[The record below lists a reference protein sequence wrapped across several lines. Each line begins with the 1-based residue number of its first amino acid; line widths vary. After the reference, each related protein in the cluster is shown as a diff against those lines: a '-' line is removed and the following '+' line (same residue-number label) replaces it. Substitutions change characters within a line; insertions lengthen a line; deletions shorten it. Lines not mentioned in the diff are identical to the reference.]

1 MIRDA
6 TKAELAKAA
15 QYAYRLNSVPS
26 HRCKAFPAEYD
37 GIAEQFA
44 KMLNH
49 PHDRLLIR
57 EEEGRL
63 GGVLALLVDPG
74 ERYLEAVGGVFAED
88 NYNVVAKDFFDYI
101 SENYPGHRLD
111 AAYPEENVQSIG
123 FMQSIGAELVDYDYE
138 LRLNA
143 SQFRRPSSSQKAV
156 LLTSSLYDD
165 FVEFHDS
172 RYPDAYWTGKKLLES
187 LGIFRIHIVLANKR
201 VAGAA
206 VTCLRTAEIFFLT
219 VADPELFADYGKSLL
234 LSAVEDCFGQG
245 AGELLAMVERDDTN
259 KLRLFEE
266 FGFRKADTC
275 LSFTKIIDGTD
286 K

>member
-6 TKAELAKAA
+6 TKAELSEAA

-26 HRCKAFPAEYD
+26 HRCKAFPSEYE
-37 GIAEQFA
+37 GISKQFA
-44 KMLNH
+44 KMLDH
-49 PHDRLLIR
+49 PHDRLLLW
-57 EEEGRL
+57 EEGKRL
-63 GGVLALLVDPG
+63 GGVLALLVDPR
-74 ERYLEAVGGVFAED
+74 ERYLEAVGGVFAQD
-88 NYNVVAKDFFDYI
+88 NYSVVAKEFFAYI
-101 SENYPGHRLD
+101 AGNYPGYRLD
-111 AAYPEENVQSIG
+111 AAYPEENVQAIG

-143 SQFRRPSSSQKAV
+143 SQFQRPSSSQKAM
-156 LLTSSLYDD
+156 LLACTFHDG
-165 FVEFHDS
+165 FVEFHDT
-172 RYPDAYWTGKKLLES
+172 RYPDAYWTGKKLLEN
-187 LGIFRIHIVLANKR
+187 LGIFRIHIVPENER

-219 VADPELFADYGKSLL
+219 VADPKQVAGYGKSLL

-245 AGELLAMVERDDTN
+245 AEEMLAMVERDDIN

-275 LSFTKIIDGTD
+275 LSFTKIIDGTG